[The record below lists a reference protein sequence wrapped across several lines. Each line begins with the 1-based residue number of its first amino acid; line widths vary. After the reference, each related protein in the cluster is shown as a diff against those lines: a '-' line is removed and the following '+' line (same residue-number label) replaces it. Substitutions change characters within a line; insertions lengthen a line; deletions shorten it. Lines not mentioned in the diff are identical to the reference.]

1 MNSDVE
7 NRLQEIMKI
16 VMDLPPDTDVTTI
29 KRINDK
35 RWDSLAHS
43 SLIAAV
49 ENEFCMQFD
58 IQEIELCGSYATT
71 LAFIN
76 EKIS

>member
-1 MNSDVE
+1 MNSDIE
-7 NRLQEIMKI
+7 SRLQEIMKI
-16 VMDLPPDTDVTTI
+16 VMDLPQGTDVKEI
-29 KRINDK
+29 RRINDK

-49 ENEFCMQFD
+49 ENEFQMQFE
-58 IQEIELCGSYATT
+58 IQEIELCGSYAST
-71 LAFIN
+71 LAIIN